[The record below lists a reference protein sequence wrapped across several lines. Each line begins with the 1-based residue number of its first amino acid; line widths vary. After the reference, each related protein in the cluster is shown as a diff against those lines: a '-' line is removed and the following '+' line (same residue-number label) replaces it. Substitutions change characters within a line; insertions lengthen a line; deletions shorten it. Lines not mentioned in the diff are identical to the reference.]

1 MDLLPL
7 ESVNHLL
14 SVMSPRR
21 YSEVPGRL
29 TLTLFSITFH
39 DASSNVGQHTHTP
52 IKSFD
57 HAIRSPIN
65 AHGIPHDSTTGF
77 RLGMTSGITWSA
89 NIMSPP
95 KYLFNVAV
103 TTAALAPCQVVQSPL
118 APNNRQV
125 LTLVHSHE
133 DDLARRGVG
142 SRSQDECAPVRK
154 HHQQWT
160 STTVT
165 VQSVRIASRE

>member
-52 IKSFD
+52 IKSYYSQP
-57 HAIRSPIN
+57 HKRTWHTIRLDDRIQTW
-65 AHGIPHDSTTGF
+65 HDIWHNMVGQH
-77 RLGMTSGITWSA
+77 
-89 NIMSPP
+89 NEPP
-95 KYLFNVAV
+95 KISIQCGSNNCGTRTLSSRPI
-103 TTAALAPCQVVQSPL
+103 TASA
-118 APNNRQV
+118 
-125 LTLVHSHE
+125 
-133 DDLARRGVG
+133 
-142 SRSQDECAPVRK
+142 
-154 HHQQWT
+154 QQ
-160 STTVT
+160 
-165 VQSVRIASRE
+165 